1 MTLSIRGRGKPK
13 RNHCA
18 EQRPGG
24 SVELTLDEKRPKVRV
39 AGPAQRGRGFVMFI
53 ALLGY
58 IGTMVAAFAM
68 LVVVWHHVIGPPQ
81 LETVRQ
87 QPRPIGAVTQAAP
100 PVQQP
105 GPWGPAV
112 VHKADEGADVAA
124 SVEDARLAAAQAA
137 AAEKAKRLKQARY
150 QKRKE
155 QERKE
160 QEQLARQRD
169 DRQYS
174 TALGYNQE
182 PTQEVAPAP
191 VFSMF
196 GPRRF

>member
-1 MTLSIRGRGKPK
+1 MTLGIRRRGKPK
-13 RNHCA
+13 RNHGA
-18 EQRPGG
+18 ERHPGG
-24 SVELTLDEKRPKVRV
+24 RVELTLDEKRPKVWV
-39 AGPAQRGRGFVMFI
+39 ACPAHRGRGIVMFI

-58 IGTMVAAFAM
+58 IGTMVAAFAT

-100 PVQQP
+100 PVQHP

-112 VHKADEGADVAA
+112 VHKADDGTDAA
-124 SVEDARLAAAQAA
+124 VSVEDARLAAAQAA
-137 AAEKAKRLKQARY
+137 AAEKARRLKQARY

-155 QERKE
+155 QE
-160 QEQLARQRD
+160 QLARQSGD
-169 DRQYS
+169 QQYS
-174 TALGYNQE
+174 AALGYDQE
-182 PTQEVAPAP
+182 PRDVSQPSG
-191 VFSMF
+191 FNFF

>member
-1 MTLSIRGRGKPK
+1 MI
-13 RNHCA
+13 
-18 EQRPGG
+18 
-24 SVELTLDEKRPKVRV
+24 
-39 AGPAQRGRGFVMFI
+39 I

-81 LETVRQ
+81 AEAVRQ
-87 QPRPIGAVTQAAP
+87 QPRPIGAVTQAAT
-100 PVQQP
+100 PVPQP
-105 GPWGPAV
+105 GAWGPAII
-112 VHKADEGADVAA
+112 HKADETADAAA

-137 AAEKAKRLKQARY
+137 AAEKARRLKQALY
-150 QKRKE
+150 QKHK
-155 QERKE
+155 
-160 QEQLARQRD
+160 EQLARQRD
-169 DRQYS
+169 DQQYS

-182 PTQEVAPAP
+182 PSQAVAPAQ

>member
-1 MTLSIRGRGKPK
+1 
-13 RNHCA
+13 
-18 EQRPGG
+18 
-24 SVELTLDEKRPKVRV
+24 
-39 AGPAQRGRGFVMFI
+39 MFI

-87 QPRPIGAVTQAAP
+87 QPRPIGAVTQAAAP
-100 PVQQP
+100 APQP
-105 GPWGPAV
+105 GAWGPAV
-112 VHKADEGADVAA
+112 IHKADEALDAAA
-124 SVEDARLAAAQAA
+124 SAEDDRLAAAQAA

-155 QERKE
+155 QE
-160 QEQLARQRD
+160 QLARQRD
-169 DRQYS
+169 DQQYS
-174 TALGYNQE
+174 TTLGYNQE
-182 PTQEVAPAP
+182 PSQDVAPAP
-191 VFSMF
+191 VFSLF

>member
-1 MTLSIRGRGKPK
+1 
-13 RNHCA
+13 
-18 EQRPGG
+18 
-24 SVELTLDEKRPKVRV
+24 
-39 AGPAQRGRGFVMFI
+39 MFI

-58 IGTMVAAFAM
+58 IGTMVAAFVT

-100 PVQQP
+100 PVPQP
-105 GPWGPAV
+105 GAWGPAV
-112 VHKADEGADVAA
+112 IHKADEGADAA
-124 SVEDARLAAAQAA
+124 QPSAEDARLAAAQAA

-150 QKRKE
+150 QKRKA
-155 QERKE
+155 

-169 DRQYS
+169 DQQY
-174 TALGYNQE
+174 ALSYDQDPRDVSQ
-182 PTQEVAPAP
+182 PTG
-191 VFSMF
+191 FNFF

>member
-1 MTLSIRGRGKPK
+1 MRI
-13 RNHCA
+13 
-18 EQRPGG
+18 
-24 SVELTLDEKRPKVRV
+24 
-39 AGPAQRGRGFVMFI
+39 VMFI

-87 QPRPIGAVTQAAP
+87 QPRPIGAVTQAAT
-100 PVQQP
+100 PVPQP
-105 GPWGPAV
+105 GAWGPAV
-112 VHKADEGADVAA
+112 VHKADEGADAAA
-124 SVEDARLAAAQAA
+124 SAEDARLAAAQAA

-155 QERKE
+155 QE
-160 QEQLARQRD
+160 QLARQRD
-169 DRQYS
+169 DQQYS
-174 TALGYNQE
+174 TALGYDQE
-182 PTQEVAPAP
+182 PRDASQPSG
-191 VFSMF
+191 FNFF

>member
-1 MTLSIRGRGKPK
+1 MI
-13 RNHCA
+13 
-18 EQRPGG
+18 
-24 SVELTLDEKRPKVRV
+24 
-39 AGPAQRGRGFVMFI
+39 I

-58 IGTMVAAFAM
+58 IGTMVAAFAT

-81 LETVRQ
+81 MATVRQ

-105 GPWGPAV
+105 GAWGPAV
-112 VHKADEGADVAA
+112 IHKADDAADAAA
-124 SVEDARLAAAQAA
+124 SAAEDARLAVAQAA

-155 QERKE
+155 QE
-160 QEQLARQRD
+160 QLARQSGD
-169 DRQYS
+169 QQYS
-174 TALGYNQE
+174 TALGYDQE
-182 PTQEVAPAP
+182 PRDVSQPSG
-191 VFSMF
+191 FNFF